1 MMYEY
6 ELLPTFNYF
15 QAIDGKYKMLTTD
28 NLEIEEPIAKT
39 YLTAISD
46 MFQDIVDNGSTAKLL
61 EKKQLVKMRVKYETC
76 QFALEMI
83 ALYDNEEL
91 IKILALNG
99 FIFDKD
105 NKENSLNDINEQ
117 LQGLLSLYQNRLE
130 NYEKKQDD
138 SGEKPNMFKLVTD
151 IELSL
156 KVQINVQTMPIL
168 QLAQYINTIKE
179 NGKRTKNTDRTS
191 R

>member
-28 NLEIEEPIAKT
+28 NLEIEEPIAKA
-39 YLTAISD
+39 YLTDISD

-99 FIFDKD
+99 FMFDKE

-130 NYEKKQDD
+130 NYEKKQND

>member
-28 NLEIEEPIAKT
+28 NLEIEEPIAKA
-39 YLTAISD
+39 YLTDISD

-99 FIFDKD
+99 FVFDKD

-130 NYEKKQDD
+130 NYEKKQND

>member
-28 NLEIEEPIAKT
+28 NSEIEEPIAKA
-39 YLTAISD
+39 YLADISD

-99 FIFDKD
+99 FVFDKD

-117 LQGLLSLYQNRLE
+117 LQGLLSLYQNKLE
-130 NYEKKQDD
+130 SYEKKQND

>member
-28 NLEIEEPIAKT
+28 NSEIEEPIAKA
-39 YLTAISD
+39 YLTDISD

-99 FIFDKD
+99 FVFDKE

-130 NYEKKQDD
+130 NYEKKQND

>member
-15 QAIDGKYKMLTTD
+15 QAIDGRYKYLTTD
-28 NLEIEEPIAKT
+28 NLEIEEQIAKT
-39 YLTAISD
+39 YLTDISD

-91 IKILALNG
+91 IKILSLNG

-130 NYEKKQDD
+130 NYEKKQNE

-179 NGKRTKNTDRTS
+179 NGKRTKNTDRAS